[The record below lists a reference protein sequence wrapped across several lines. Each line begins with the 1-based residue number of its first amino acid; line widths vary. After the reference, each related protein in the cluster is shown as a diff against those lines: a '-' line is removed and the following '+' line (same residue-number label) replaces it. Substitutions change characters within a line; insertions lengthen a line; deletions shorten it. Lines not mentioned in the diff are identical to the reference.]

1 MPLAPRWTGLALLA
15 APGLAAPPPQVTG
28 RASVID
34 ADTLE
39 ISGQRIRLAGVDA
52 PESSQTCLD
61 VNGDKWRC
69 GQQAALALADLIA
82 WHPVTCSI
90 SGQDR
95 YDPQIGTCSAA
106 GTEINQWLVR
116 QGWPWPIVAIPAVMW
131 QMNRRLNARVA
142 AFGRANLSRQTN
154 SADSSAA
161 RSPLPPPS
169 RSRGAA

>member
-1 MPLAPRWTGLALLA
+1 MPLAPRWIGLALLA
-15 APGLAAPPPQVTG
+15 APGLAAPPPYLTG

-39 ISGQRIRLAGVDA
+39 ISGQRIRLAEVDV

-61 VNGDKWRC
+61 VNGNKWRC

-95 YDPQIGTCSAA
+95 YDRQIGTCSAA

-116 QGWPWPIVAIPAVMW
+116 QGWAMAY
-131 QMNRRLNARVA
+131 RRY
-142 AFGRANLSRQTN
+142 
-154 SADSSAA
+154 
-161 RSPLPPPS
+161 S
-169 RSRGAA
+169 RSYVADEQAAERAGRGIWQGQFVPPDQ